1 MMTVDRGASPY
12 AYLDALFFFDT
23 VANGARTGT
32 ANASNAQFD
41 FHRFEGSIGGYVP
54 LDIYSALDG
63 PGVIVEVKV
72 IINVAFNGT
81 GQTLVLGRG
90 GNSAQIQAFGTDAL
104 ILPAVRGVK
113 DMTGALVTADTI
125 LTANLLP
132 KARLTYTAAP
142 TAGEGR
148 VIFTVAS

>member
-1 MMTVDRGASPY
+1 MIFADSPY

-32 ANASNAQFD
+32 ANASNVQFD
-41 FHRFEGSIGGYVP
+41 LHRFDETIGGYVP
-54 LDIYSALDG
+54 LDIYTALNG
-63 PGVIVEVKV
+63 PAIIVDVKV
-72 IINVAFNGT
+72 AILTAFNGT
-81 GQTLVLGRG
+81 GQSLILGRG
-90 GNSAQIQAFGTDAL
+90 GTTTQFQAFGTDAL
-104 ILPAVRGVK
+104 IQPANRGVK
-113 DMTGALVTADTI
+113 DMAAALVTPDTI

-148 VIFTVAS
+148 VIFTLA